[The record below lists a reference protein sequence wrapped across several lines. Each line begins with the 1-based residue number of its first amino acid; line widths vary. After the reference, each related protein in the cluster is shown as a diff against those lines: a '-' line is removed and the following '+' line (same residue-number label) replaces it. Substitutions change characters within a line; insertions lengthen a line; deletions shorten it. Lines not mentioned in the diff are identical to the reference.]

1 MMKIMVSKLIEGD
14 GMKEQQW
21 ITMFNDVKETI
32 QSIIYTW
39 NPLYL
44 HASEEYEYE
53 ATWILPMVYKVE
65 DVESLAIE
73 ITDILNQSFNSTLT
87 KEECIGIAQQI
98 WEQIR
103 E

>member
-1 MMKIMVSKLIEGD
+1 MKMMVSKLTEGD

-65 DVESLAIE
+65 NVESLAIE

-98 WEQIR
+98 WE
-103 E
+103 

>member
-1 MMKIMVSKLIEGD
+1 M
-14 GMKEQQW
+14 GMKGQQW
-21 ITMFNDVKETI
+21 SIMMFNDAKETI

-39 NPLYL
+39 NPLSL

-53 ATWILPMVYKVE
+53 PTWILPMVYKVSN
-65 DVESLAIE
+65 VESLAIE
-73 ITDILNQSFNSTLT
+73 ITEILNQSFNSTLT
-87 KEECIGIAQQI
+87 RADCIGIAQQI

>member
-1 MMKIMVSKLIEGD
+1 MKGP
-14 GMKEQQW
+14 QW
-21 ITMFNDVKETI
+21 STRFNDVKETI

-39 NPLYL
+39 NPLSL

-53 ATWILPMVYKVE
+53 ATWILPMVYKVSN
-65 DVESLAIE
+65 VESLAIE

-87 KEECIGIAQQI
+87 KEDCIGIAQQI

>member
-1 MMKIMVSKLIEGD
+1 MKG
-14 GMKEQQW
+14 QQW
-21 ITMFNDVKETI
+21 STMFNDVKETI

-39 NPLYL
+39 NPLSL

-53 ATWILPMVYKVE
+53 ATWILPIVYKVSN
-65 DVESLAIE
+65 VESLAIE

-87 KEECIGIAQQI
+87 KEDCIGIAQQI

>member
-1 MMKIMVSKLIEGD
+1 MM
-14 GMKEQQW
+14 GMKGQQW
-21 ITMFNDVKETI
+21 STRFNDVKETI

-39 NPLYL
+39 NPLSL

-65 DVESLAIE
+65 NVESLAIE
-73 ITDILNQSFNSTLT
+73 ITDILNQSFNSTLI

>member
-1 MMKIMVSKLIEGD
+1 MKG
-14 GMKEQQW
+14 QQW
-21 ITMFNDVKETI
+21 STRFNDVKETI

-39 NPLYL
+39 NPLSL

-53 ATWILPMVYKVE
+53 ATWILPMVYKVPNA
-65 DVESLAIE
+65 ESLAIE
-73 ITDILNQSFNSTLT
+73 ITEILNQSFNSTLT
-87 KEECIGIAQQI
+87 KEDCIRIAQQI

>member
-1 MMKIMVSKLIEGD
+1 
-14 GMKEQQW
+14 MKEQQW

-53 ATWILPMVYKVE
+53 ATWILPLVYKVE
-65 DVESLAIE
+65 NVESLAIE

-87 KEECIGIAQQI
+87 KKSV
-98 WEQIR
+98 
-103 E
+103 

>member
-1 MMKIMVSKLIEGD
+1 M
-14 GMKEQQW
+14 GMKGQQW
-21 ITMFNDVKETI
+21 STRFNDVKETI

-39 NPLYL
+39 NPLSL

-65 DVESLAIE
+65 NVESLAIE
-73 ITDILNQSFNSTLT
+73 ITDILNQSFNSTLI

>member
-1 MMKIMVSKLIEGD
+1 M
-14 GMKEQQW
+14 GMKGQQW
-21 ITMFNDVKETI
+21 STMFNDVKETI

-39 NPLYL
+39 NPLSL

-65 DVESLAIE
+65 NVESLAIE
-73 ITDILNQSFNSTLT
+73 VTDILNQSFNSTLT
-87 KEECIGIAQQI
+87 KEECIGIAQQM

-103 E
+103 G

>member
-1 MMKIMVSKLIEGD
+1 MIGKLTEGD

-53 ATWILPMVYKVE
+53 ATWILPLVYKVE
-65 DVESLAIE
+65 NVESLAIE

>member
-1 MMKIMVSKLIEGD
+1 MKG
-14 GMKEQQW
+14 QQW
-21 ITMFNDVKETI
+21 STRFNDVKETI
-32 QSIIYTW
+32 QSIIYKW
-39 NPLYL
+39 NPLSL
-44 HASEEYEYE
+44 HAPEEYEYE
-53 ATWILPMVYKVE
+53 ATWILPVVYKAPS
-65 DVESLAIE
+65 VESLAVE

>member
-1 MMKIMVSKLIEGD
+1 MKG
-14 GMKEQQW
+14 QQW
-21 ITMFNDVKETI
+21 STRFNDVKETI

-39 NPLYL
+39 NPLSL

-65 DVESLAIE
+65 NVESLAIE
-73 ITDILNQSFNSTLT
+73 ITDILNQSFNSTLI

-103 E
+103 K

>member
-1 MMKIMVSKLIEGD
+1 M
-14 GMKEQQW
+14 GMKGQQW
-21 ITMFNDVKETI
+21 STMFNDVKETI

-39 NPLYL
+39 NPLSL

-53 ATWILPMVYKVE
+53 ATWILPMVYKVSN
-65 DVESLAIE
+65 VESLAIE

-87 KEECIGIAQQI
+87 KEDCIGIAQQI

>member
-1 MMKIMVSKLIEGD
+1 MKGP
-14 GMKEQQW
+14 QW
-21 ITMFNDVKETI
+21 STRFNDVKETI

-39 NPLYL
+39 NPLSL

-53 ATWILPMVYKVE
+53 ATWILPMVYKVSNM
-65 DVESLAIE
+65 ESLAIE

-87 KEECIGIAQQI
+87 KEDCIGIAQQI

>member
-1 MMKIMVSKLIEGD
+1 
-14 GMKEQQW
+14 MKEQQW

>member
-1 MMKIMVSKLIEGD
+1 M
-14 GMKEQQW
+14 
-21 ITMFNDVKETI
+21 
-32 QSIIYTW
+32 
-39 NPLYL
+39 

>member
-1 MMKIMVSKLIEGD
+1 MKG
-14 GMKEQQW
+14 QQW
-21 ITMFNDVKETI
+21 SIMMFNDAKETI

-39 NPLYL
+39 NPLSL

-53 ATWILPMVYKVE
+53 ATWILPMVYKVSN
-65 DVESLAIE
+65 VESLAIE
-73 ITDILNQSFNSTLT
+73 ITEILNQSFNSTLT
-87 KEECIGIAQQI
+87 RADCIGIAQQI

>member
-1 MMKIMVSKLIEGD
+1 MMVGKLTEGD

-53 ATWILPMVYKVE
+53 ATWILPLVYKVE
-65 DVESLAIE
+65 NVESLAIE

>member
-1 MMKIMVSKLIEGD
+1 MKGP
-14 GMKEQQW
+14 QW
-21 ITMFNDVKETI
+21 STRFNDVKETI

-39 NPLYL
+39 NPFSL

-53 ATWILPMVYKVE
+53 ATWILPMVYKVSN
-65 DVESLAIE
+65 VESLAIE

-87 KEECIGIAQQI
+87 KEDCIGIAQQI

>member
-1 MMKIMVSKLIEGD
+1 MEMKG
-14 GMKEQQW
+14 QQW
-21 ITMFNDVKETI
+21 STRFNDVKETI

-39 NPLYL
+39 NPLSL

-53 ATWILPMVYKVE
+53 ATWILPMVYKVPNA
-65 DVESLAIE
+65 ESLAIE
-73 ITDILNQSFNSTLT
+73 ITEILNQSFNSTLT
-87 KEECIGIAQQI
+87 KEDCIGIAQQI

>member
-1 MMKIMVSKLIEGD
+1 MKG
-14 GMKEQQW
+14 QQW
-21 ITMFNDVKETI
+21 STRFNDVKETI

-39 NPLYL
+39 NPLSL

-65 DVESLAIE
+65 NVESLAIE

-87 KEECIGIAQQI
+87 KEDCIGIAQQI

>member
-1 MMKIMVSKLIEGD
+1 
-14 GMKEQQW
+14 MKEQQW

-53 ATWILPMVYKVE
+53 ATWILPLVYKVE
-65 DVESLAIE
+65 NVESLAIE

>member
-1 MMKIMVSKLIEGD
+1 M
-14 GMKEQQW
+14 GMKGPQW
-21 ITMFNDVKETI
+21 STRFNDVKETI

-39 NPLYL
+39 NPLSL
-44 HASEEYEYE
+44 HTSEEYEYE
-53 ATWILPMVYKVE
+53 ATWILPMVYKVSN
-65 DVESLAIE
+65 VESLAIE

-87 KEECIGIAQQI
+87 KEDCIGIAQQI

>member
-1 MMKIMVSKLIEGD
+1 M
-14 GMKEQQW
+14 GMKGQQW
-21 ITMFNDVKETI
+21 STMFNDVKETI

-39 NPLYL
+39 NPLSL

-53 ATWILPMVYKVE
+53 ATWILPTVYKVPN
-65 DVESLAIE
+65 VESLAIE
-73 ITDILNQSFNSTLT
+73 ITEILNQSFNSKLT
-87 KEECIGIAQQI
+87 KEDCIGIAQQI

>member
-1 MMKIMVSKLIEGD
+1 
-14 GMKEQQW
+14 MKEQQW

-65 DVESLAIE
+65 NVESLAIE

-98 WEQIR
+98 WE
-103 E
+103 

>member
-1 MMKIMVSKLIEGD
+1 M
-14 GMKEQQW
+14 GMKGQQW
-21 ITMFNDVKETI
+21 STMFNDVKETI

-39 NPLYL
+39 NPLSL

-53 ATWILPMVYKVE
+53 ATWILPIVYKVSN
-65 DVESLAIE
+65 VESLAIE

-87 KEECIGIAQQI
+87 KEDCIGIAQQI

>member
-1 MMKIMVSKLIEGD
+1 
-14 GMKEQQW
+14 MKEQQW

-39 NPLYL
+39 NPLSL
-44 HASEEYEYE
+44 HASEEYQYE
-53 ATWILPMVYKVE
+53 ATWILLMVYKVE
-65 DVESLAIE
+65 NVESLAIE

>member
-1 MMKIMVSKLIEGD
+1 MVSKLTEGD

>member
-1 MMKIMVSKLIEGD
+1 
-14 GMKEQQW
+14 MKEQQW

-39 NPLYL
+39 NPLSL
-44 HASEEYEYE
+44 HASEEYQYE

-65 DVESLAIE
+65 NVESLAIE
-73 ITDILNQSFNSTLT
+73 ITDILNPSFNSTLT
-87 KEECIGIAQQI
+87 KEECIGITQQI
-98 WEQIR
+98 REQIR

>member
-1 MMKIMVSKLIEGD
+1 MKG
-14 GMKEQQW
+14 QQW
-21 ITMFNDVKETI
+21 STRFNDVKEKI

-39 NPLYL
+39 NPLSL

-53 ATWILPMVYKVE
+53 ATWILPMVYKVPNA
-65 DVESLAIE
+65 ESLAIE
-73 ITDILNQSFNSTLT
+73 ITEILNQSFNSTLT
-87 KEECIGIAQQI
+87 KEDCIGIAQQI

>member
-1 MMKIMVSKLIEGD
+1 MVSKLTEGD

-53 ATWILPMVYKVE
+53 ATRILPMVYKVE

>member
-1 MMKIMVSKLIEGD
+1 MEMKG
-14 GMKEQQW
+14 QQW
-21 ITMFNDVKETI
+21 STRFNDVKETI
-32 QSIIYTW
+32 QSILYTW
-39 NPLYL
+39 NPLSL

-53 ATWILPMVYKVE
+53 ATWILPMVYKVPN
-65 DVESLAIE
+65 VESLAVE

>member
-1 MMKIMVSKLIEGD
+1 MMVSKLTEGD

-98 WEQIR
+98 WE
-103 E
+103 

>member
-1 MMKIMVSKLIEGD
+1 MKG
-14 GMKEQQW
+14 QQW
-21 ITMFNDVKETI
+21 STMFNDVKETI

-39 NPLYL
+39 NPLSL

-53 ATWILPMVYKVE
+53 ATWILPMVYKVSN
-65 DVESLAIE
+65 VESLAIE

-87 KEECIGIAQQI
+87 KEDCIGIAQQI